1 MLAIWSNMDPGT
13 KQILLIFGGIMIV
26 YIIGYTIFLK
36 KKKGDIN
43 KWLENNPGAVK
54 VFLETK
60 SNLVKN
66 NTIQILSVDG
76 KDPVLFYEATKVGF
90 YLLPGT
96 HVVESVFSSTRPGV
110 LHRNVTTTY
119 SPVKNELTVERDKTY
134 TYTFDAKEQTYEFLE
149 N

>member
-1 MLAIWSNMDPGT
+1 MEMWNNMDPGT
-13 KQILLIFGGIMIV
+13 KQMIIIFAGIMIV
-26 YIIGYTIFLK
+26 YLIGYTIFMK
-36 KKKGDIN
+36 KKKGSIN
-43 KWLENNPGAVK
+43 KWLEQNPGAVK

-60 SNLVKN
+60 SNLVKQ

-76 KDPVLFYEATKVGF
+76 QDPVLFYESTKLGF

-110 LHRNVTTTY
+110 VHRNVTTTY

-134 TYTFDAKEQTYEFLE
+134 TYTFDAKEGTYEFLE